1 MDFSK
6 LANLVLGGLVGLV
19 LSGAVKLYSDVTELR
34 VIVTKLEKELGQN
47 DDRGR
52 KYDELT
58 ARIEERVKCA
68 QEK

>member
-1 MDFSK
+1 MDK
-6 LANLVLGGLVGLV
+6 LLNLILGGAVGLT

-34 VIVTKLEKELGQN
+34 VIVSKLEKELGQA

-58 ARIEERVKCA
+58 ARIEERVRCS